1 MMQEMN
7 RLECAKVW
15 KAVEKASDEYLTA
28 KNKVALKEDK
38 KVIDLKSN
46 RIS

>member
-1 MMQEMN
+1 MQEMN
-7 RLECAKVW
+7 TLECAKVW